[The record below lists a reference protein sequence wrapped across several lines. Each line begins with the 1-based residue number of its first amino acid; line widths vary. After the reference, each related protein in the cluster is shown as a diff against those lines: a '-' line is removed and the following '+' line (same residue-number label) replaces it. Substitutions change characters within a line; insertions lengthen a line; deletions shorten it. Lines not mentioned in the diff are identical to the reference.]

1 MEIEKMKSSVSD
13 MILEVKVSQ
22 EVINTL
28 ITEDGSVL
36 PLESVLW
43 DYKAEFDDSAHGQK
57 KR

>member
-1 MEIEKMKSSVSD
+1 MEIEKIKYSVSD
-13 MILEVKVSQ
+13 MILEGKVSQ
-22 EVINTL
+22 EVISTF
-28 ITEDGSVL
+28 IKEDGSVL